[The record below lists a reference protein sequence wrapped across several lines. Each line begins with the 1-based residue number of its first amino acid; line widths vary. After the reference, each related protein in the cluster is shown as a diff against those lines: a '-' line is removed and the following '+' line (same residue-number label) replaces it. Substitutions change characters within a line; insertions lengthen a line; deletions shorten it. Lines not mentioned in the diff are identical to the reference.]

1 MKYYGTMVIEPQVEE
16 GITKVE
22 WLSPEEL
29 SKIKRDAWLSLMDV
43 INTSVLKT

>member
-1 MKYYGTMVIEPQVEE
+1 MEYDGTMLIEPQFEE

-22 WLSPEEL
+22 WLSPDEL

-43 INTSVLKT
+43 INASVLRI